1 MATGVFDI
9 ELEDEIIISHDS
21 RVPFLNPR
29 TREEVGHIEIE
40 LDDVS
45 KNN

>member
-9 ELEDEIIISHDS
+9 ELEDDDEPVSHE
-21 RVPFLNPR
+21 RGPFHHPR
-29 TREEVGHIEIE
+29 TRELVGHIEIE

-45 KNN
+45 